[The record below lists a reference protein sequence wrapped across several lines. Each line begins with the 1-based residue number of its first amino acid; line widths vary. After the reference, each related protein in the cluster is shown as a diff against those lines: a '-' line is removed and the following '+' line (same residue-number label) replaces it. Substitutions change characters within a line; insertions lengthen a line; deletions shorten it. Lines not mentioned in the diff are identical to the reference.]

1 VLQRRTELLLGDG
14 VVVGSLVA
22 KKVVVGMVVLF
33 STISYL
39 QYHRRRDSTYP
50 AGGLEYSIS
59 EGLVAVEQ
67 LVGDN
72 HLHTLDCGA
81 HIGMQVESGSL
92 MHLKDFHNHDMI

>member
-22 KKVVVGMVVLF
+22 KKVVVGMVV
-33 STISYL
+33 
-39 QYHRRRDSTYP
+39 P

-81 HIGMQVESGSL
+81 HIGMQVGSGSL

>member
-50 AGGLEYSIS
+50 AGVWSIVSLRVLLRWSSLWGITTSIPWIVAPILVCRLGL
-59 EGLVAVEQ
+59 G
-67 LVGDN
+67 
-72 HLHTLDCGA
+72 H
-81 HIGMQVESGSL
+81 
-92 MHLKDFHNHDMI
+92 